1 MAHDR
6 EIAADP
12 STSGLELDP
21 ALGPWCYTGMKK
33 LPTIVLCAAVAVL
46 CGCTKPVV
54 IDWDQLDEQD
64 HLKYFEGKPF
74 TGIAVKKFES
84 GQKNWERTFKEGKRH
99 GLATGWYENGQ
110 KDDEATYKAGKLH
123 GRYTE
128 WYENG
133 EKSEEGTYKD
143 DQLISSKK
151 FHEVDEETQKAAP

>member
-1 MAHDR
+1 
-6 EIAADP
+6 
-12 STSGLELDP
+12 
-21 ALGPWCYTGMKK
+21 
-33 LPTIVLCAAVAVL
+33 
-46 CGCTKPVV
+46 V
-54 IDWDQLDEQD
+54 IDWDQLEEQD

-74 TGIAVKKFES
+74 TGIAVKKFEN

-151 FHEVDEETQKAAP
+151 FHEVHEETQKAAPAAVSGNPK